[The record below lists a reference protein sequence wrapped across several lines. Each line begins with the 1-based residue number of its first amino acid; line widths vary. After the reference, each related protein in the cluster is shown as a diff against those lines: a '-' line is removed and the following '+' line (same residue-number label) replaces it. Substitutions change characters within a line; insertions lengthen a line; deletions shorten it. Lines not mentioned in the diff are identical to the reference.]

1 MSLVE
6 SARKGHPWAH
16 LCGARRGVASKV
28 VTMALESSTK
38 RRYVA
43 GVSLHSRTK
52 ITKEGH
58 HAHVIIGN
66 FDSEEEDSVS
76 RRYLKLIIIV
86 GVLTRTHV

>member
-1 MSLVE
+1 MLILSLVSLQQSVYAE
-6 SARKGHPWAH
+6 RPPM
-16 LCGARRGVASKV
+16 GASRRGVASKV

-66 FDSEEEDSVS
+66 FDSEEESQ
-76 RRYLKLIIIV
+76 
-86 GVLTRTHV
+86 GVTSS